1 MRIFLRVYLK
11 MVILVGI
18 YFFEG
23 GITMSPVAGDLLSP
37 SAVKCS
43 DFQPFK
49 IIFLIINWCKN
60 LLI

>member
-37 SAVKCS
+37 AAVKCS

-49 IIFLIINWCKN
+49 IIF
-60 LLI
+60 

>member
-18 YFFEG
+18 FFFEGG

-37 SAVKCS
+37 AAAKCS

-49 IIFLIINWCKN
+49 IIIFDY
-60 LLI
+60 